1 MLRIICLIALCTAPA
16 VAAERTYYIA
26 ADEIVW
32 NYAPSGTNVLT
43 GAPLAPNKL
52 QLGYRYRKIVY
63 RGYSDASF
71 RMPEERAADERY
83 MGTLGPP
90 IRAVVGDTV
99 TVVFRNNSHLP
110 LSFHVHGLRYLKTSE
125 GAPYR
130 DGTGQSEK
138 PGDAVAPGATYTY
151 RFEVPERSGPGPM
164 DPSSILWMY
173 HSHTDELRDVNT
185 GLVGPIVVTRRGSAR
200 TDGTPNDVD
209 REVFTMFAQI
219 DESQSRLF
227 AENLADPTIN
237 PHGVKTTDNQNFVD
251 ANSMFSINGFVFG
264 NMPMIDVVQGQRTR
278 WYVMTTMSDFDFHA
292 PHWHGETVII
302 NGMRTDTAQLGPM
315 GMVVADMV
323 PDNPGVWLYHCH
335 LNVHLEAGMAA
346 RFRTLPVAAQGAR
359 P

>member
-1 MLRIICLIALCTAPA
+1 MLRVVAFLLLCTGPA

-43 GAPLAPNKL
+43 GAALKPAKL
-52 QLGYRYRKIVY
+52 QLGYAYRKIVY
-63 RGYSDASF
+63 HGYTDATFAMRQARADDAS
-71 RMPEERAADERY
+71 Y
-83 MGTLGPP
+83 MGLLGPV
-90 IRAVVGDTV
+90 IHAVVGDSV
-99 TVVFRNNSHLP
+99 VVVFHNNSHLP

-130 DGTGQSEK
+130 DGSGAAAK

-151 RFEVPERSGPGPM
+151 RFDVPERSGPGPM
-164 DPSSILWMY
+164 DASSILWMY

-185 GLVGPIVVTRRGSAR
+185 GLVGPIVVTRRGAAND
-200 TDGTPNDVD
+200 DGSPNDVD
-209 REVFTMFAQI
+209 REVFTMFAQF

-227 AENLADPTIN
+227 GENVADRAIN
-237 PHGVKTTDNQNFVD
+237 VRGVKPGASSGFVD
-251 ANSMFSINGFVFG
+251 DNTMFSINGYVYG
-264 NMPMIDVVQGQRTR
+264 NMPLVDVRQGQRTR

-292 PHWHGETVII
+292 PHWHGETVVI
-302 NGMRTDTAQLGPM
+302 NGMRTDTAELGPM

-335 LNVHLEAGMAA
+335 LNIHLEAGMIA
-346 RFRTLPVAAQGAR
+346 RFRTLP
-359 P
+359 